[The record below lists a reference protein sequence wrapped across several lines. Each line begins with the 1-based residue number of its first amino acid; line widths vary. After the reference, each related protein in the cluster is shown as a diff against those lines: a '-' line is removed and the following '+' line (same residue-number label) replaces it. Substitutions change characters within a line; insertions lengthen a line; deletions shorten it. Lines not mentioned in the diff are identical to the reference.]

1 MSSAAVRAGSVRWS
15 TAMEHALYGPNG
27 FYVAREGAAGHFRTS
42 ATAST
47 SAREIFAAA
56 LGELLQRVDTSLGH
70 PDSLNCVEV
79 GGGSGDLLEAVL
91 GSLGFGLRSR
101 VRPAVVE
108 LRPRHPGLSAA
119 VRWLDA
125 VPDLTGLLFANEWLD
140 NVPIDV
146 LVDGRV
152 LLVDETGVES
162 CGPAPATEETVWLA
176 RWWPSGSRRE
186 IGLRRDAA
194 WAGALSRVRRG
205 LAVAVDYSH
214 TAADRPAYGTLTGF
228 RRGRETEPIPDG
240 SSDLTAHVAIDSVA
254 AAGEHAVDSTG
265 LPVRTLL
272 LDQRRALRSLGVSG
286 RRPDFG
292 ADPGGF
298 AAALKRAS
306 DSAELIDPAG
316 LGAFTWLLQG
326 VDLDPA
332 AIFL

>member
-1 MSSAAVRAGSVRWS
+1 MSGPAEPSQPVRWS
-15 TAMEHALYGPNG
+15 TAMQHALYGPNG
-27 FYVAREGAAGHFRTS
+27 FYVAGEGAAGHFRTS
-42 ATAST
+42 ATASP
-47 SAREIFAAA
+47 SVREIFAGA

-70 PDSLNCVEV
+70 PDPLDCVDI
-79 GGGSGDLLEAVL
+79 GGASGGLLEAVL
-91 GSLGFGLRSR
+91 GSLGSGLGAR

-108 LRPRHPGLSAA
+108 LRRRPPGLSTA

-162 CGPAPATEETVWLA
+162 CGPAPTTEEMAWLA

-186 IGLRRDAA
+186 IGLRRDGA
-194 WAGALSRVRRG
+194 WAGGVSRIRRG

-228 RRGRETEPIPDG
+228 RRGRQTEPIPDG
-240 SSDLTAHVAIDSVA
+240 SSDLTAHVAVDSVA
-254 AAGEHAVDSTG
+254 AAGQHAVDSTG

-292 ADPGGF
+292 SNPGAF
-298 AAALKRAS
+298 AAALQRAS

-326 VDLDPA
+326 VDLDPG
-332 AIFL
+332 AILL